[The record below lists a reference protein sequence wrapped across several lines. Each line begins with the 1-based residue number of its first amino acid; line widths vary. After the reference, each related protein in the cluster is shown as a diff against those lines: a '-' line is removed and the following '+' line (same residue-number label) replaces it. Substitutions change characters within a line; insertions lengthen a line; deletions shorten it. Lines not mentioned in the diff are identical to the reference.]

1 MSLLSFGLIALG
13 WMLGGLVLL
22 VIFSL
27 LVTAQ
32 QGDKYL
38 DQLEFILSQR
48 QTGLRP
54 LVKEGKPHNTRRPA
68 HPHLRL
74 VNASQTQALPRP

>member
-1 MSLLSFGLIALG
+1 
-13 WMLGGLVLL
+13 MLGGLVLL

-27 LVTAQ
+27 LVA
-32 QGDKYL
+32 GRRDDEYL

-48 QTGLRP
+48 QEKVGFP
-54 LVKEGKPHNTRRPA
+54 QPIKEGKPLNTRRPA

-74 VNASQTQALPRP
+74 VDASQTRTLTRP